1 MKLAGGIEIGAP
13 ADRVWTLIIDP
24 MALSS
29 CIPGVSEVRQVD
41 ERTFQ
46 GSITASV
53 GPVDGDFAF
62 TATLTK
68 REFPDLEVRL
78 EGMDSVTKS
87 RLEATVAASL
97 TSTHPSQSS
106 LAYTARISVS
116 GRLAIL
122 GEMILRATAGLMITE
137 VTRCLRARLEQTC
150 IGVGEADRP

>member
-13 ADRVWTLIIDP
+13 ADRVWALIIDP
-24 MALSS
+24 MSLSS
-29 CIPGVSEVRQVD
+29 CIPGVSDVRQVD

-53 GPVDGDFAF
+53 GPIDGDFAF

-68 REFPDLEVRL
+68 REFPDLEVWL

-97 TSTHPSQSS
+97 TSTNPSQSS
-106 LAYTARISVS
+106 LAYTARISVN

-137 VTRCLRARLEQTC
+137 VTRCLGARLEQAY